1 MSLINK
7 INETTNYIKENINL
21 NPKIAI
27 ILGSGL
33 GDLTDK
39 FENNKS
45 LSYNDIP
52 NFKTSTAVGHSSEL
66 VVGILGGKEV
76 IAMKGRFHFY
86 EGYTL
91 EEVTFPVRVFKA
103 LGIEKLII
111 TNAAGAFNKAFNPGE
126 LMLITDH
133 LNLVGI
139 NPLMGKN
146 YDELGPRFPDLS
158 NTYNKELRN
167 LVKEVS
173 KDLNIKLNEGVYGWW
188 SGPTYETPA
197 EVRMMRTLGA
207 DAAGMSTAPE
217 AIVAAHSNLKTV
229 GISCLTNMA
238 SGILDEPLSHEDV
251 VKVANSAKEDFTK
264 LVEELIK
271 RI

>member
-1 MSLINK
+1 MSLIKK
-7 INETTNYIKENINL
+7 INETTNYIKQNIKL
-21 NPKIAI
+21 NPKVAI

-39 FENNKS
+39 FEDKQS
-45 LSYNDIP
+45 LSYNNIP
-52 NFKTSTAVGHSSEL
+52 NFKQSTAKGHSSEL
-66 VVGILGGKEV
+66 VVGKLGGKEV

-111 TNAAGAFNKAFNPGE
+111 TNAAGAVNKSFNPGE
-126 LMLITDH
+126 LMIITDH
-133 LNLVGI
+133 INLVGI

-146 YDELGPRFPDLS
+146 YDELGERFPDLS
-158 NTYNKELRN
+158 NAYDKTLRA
-167 LVKEVS
+167 LVKDTAKS
-173 KDLNIKLNEGVYGWW
+173 LNIKVNEGVYAWW

-197 EVRMMRTLGA
+197 EVKMLRTLGA

-217 AIVAAHSNLKTV
+217 AIVAAHSNLQTV

-251 VKVANSAKEDFTK
+251 VRVANNAKEDFTK
-264 LVEELIK
+264 LVEKVIENL
-271 RI
+271 